1 MRKTFTATFILLAV
15 AQMILSNYFHFT
27 PLAMLTILP
36 AMVLCIP
43 TKVNTFPAMIIALA
57 TGLAVD
63 FFVEGSLGINA
74 LSLVP
79 VAFIR
84 KTLIGT
90 IFGIEP
96 FEQKDNLSIKK
107 YGFARMSFAILIVT
121 AIFLA
126 IYILAD
132 CAGTRPVWFMGTK
145 FGISLLA
152 SYLASIILVNL
163 LSYDDRR

>member
-1 MRKTFTATFILLAV
+1 MRKSFTFTYILMV
-15 AQMILSNYFHFT
+15 IAQMILSNYFHFT

-36 AMVLCIP
+36 AIVLLLP
-43 TKVNTFPAMIIALA
+43 TKVDTFWAMVIAFA

-63 FFVEGSLGINA
+63 LFAEGTLGINA

-79 VAFIR
+79 VAFLR

-90 IFGIEP
+90 IFGVEP
-96 FEQKDNLSIKK
+96 FEQKENLSIKK
-107 YGFARMSFAILIVT
+107 YGFARISFAIILVT
-121 AIFLA
+121 ALFLV

-132 CAGTRPVWFMGTK
+132 SAGTRPLWFLGTK

-152 SYLASIILVNL
+152 SYLVSILLVNL

>member
-1 MRKTFTATFILLAV
+1 MRKTFAFTYILMV
-15 AQMILSNYFHFT
+15 IAQMILSNYFHFT

-36 AMVLCIP
+36 AIVLLLP
-43 TKVNTFPAMIIALA
+43 TKVDTFWAMVIAFA

-63 FFVEGSLGINA
+63 LFAEGTLGINA

-79 VAFIR
+79 VAFLR

-90 IFGIEP
+90 IFGVEP
-96 FEQKDNLSIKK
+96 FEQKENLSIKK
-107 YGFARMSFAILIVT
+107 YGFARISFAIILVT
-121 AIFLA
+121 ALFLA

-132 CAGTRPVWFMGTK
+132 SAGTRPLWFLGTK
-145 FGISLLA
+145 YGISLLA
-152 SYLASIILVNL
+152 SYLVSIILVNL

>member
-1 MRKTFTATFILLAV
+1 MRKSFAFTYILMV
-15 AQMILSNYFHFT
+15 IAQMILSNYFHFT

-36 AMVLCIP
+36 AIVLLLP
-43 TKVNTFPAMIIALA
+43 TKVDTFWAMVIAFA

-63 FFVEGSLGINA
+63 LFAEGTLGINA

-79 VAFIR
+79 VAFLR

-90 IFGIEP
+90 IFGVEP
-96 FEQKDNLSIKK
+96 FEQKENLSIKK
-107 YGFARMSFAILIVT
+107 YGFARISFAIILVT
-121 AIFLA
+121 ALFLA

-132 CAGTRPVWFMGTK
+132 SAGTRPLWFLGTK

-152 SYLASIILVNL
+152 SYLVSILLVNL

>member
-1 MRKTFTATFILLAV
+1 MRKTFAFTYILMV
-15 AQMILSNYFHFT
+15 IAQMILSNYFHFT

-36 AMVLCIP
+36 AIVLLLP
-43 TKVNTFPAMIIALA
+43 TKVNTFWAMVIAFA

-63 FFVEGSLGINA
+63 LFAEGTLGINA

-79 VAFIR
+79 VAFLR

-90 IFGIEP
+90 IFGVEP
-96 FEQKDNLSIKK
+96 FEQKENLSIKK
-107 YGFARMSFAILIVT
+107 YGFARISFAIILVT
-121 AIFLA
+121 ALFLA

-132 CAGTRPVWFMGTK
+132 SAGTRPLWFLGTK
-145 FGISLLA
+145 FGISILA
-152 SYLASIILVNL
+152 SYLVSILLVNL

>member
-1 MRKTFTATFILLAV
+1 MKKTFALTYFILVV

>member
-1 MRKTFTATFILLAV
+1 MRKSFTFTYILMV
-15 AQMILSNYFHFT
+15 IAQMILSNYFHFT

-36 AMVLCIP
+36 AIVLLLP
-43 TKVNTFPAMIIALA
+43 TKVDTFWAMVIAFA

-63 FFVEGSLGINA
+63 LFAEGTLGINA

-79 VAFIR
+79 VAFLR

-90 IFGIEP
+90 IFGVEP
-96 FEQKDNLSIKK
+96 FEQKENLSIKK
-107 YGFARMSFAILIVT
+107 YGFARISFAIILVT
-121 AIFLA
+121 ALFLA
-126 IYILAD
+126 IFILAD
-132 CAGTRPVWFMGTK
+132 SAGTRPLWFLGTK

-152 SYLASIILVNL
+152 SYLVSILLVNL

>member
-1 MRKTFTATFILLAV
+1 MRKSFTFTYILMV
-15 AQMILSNYFHFT
+15 IAQMILSNYFHFT

-36 AMVLCIP
+36 AIVLLLP
-43 TKVNTFPAMIIALA
+43 TKVDTFWVMVIAFA

-63 FFVEGSLGINA
+63 LFAEGTLGINA

-79 VAFIR
+79 VAFLR

-90 IFGIEP
+90 IFGVEP
-96 FEQKDNLSIKK
+96 FEQKENLSIKK
-107 YGFARMSFAILIVT
+107 YGFARISFAIILVT
-121 AIFLA
+121 ALFLA

-132 CAGTRPVWFMGTK
+132 SAGTRPLWFLGTK

-152 SYLASIILVNL
+152 SYLVSILLVNL

>member
-1 MRKTFTATFILLAV
+1 MRKTFAFTYILMV
-15 AQMILSNYFHFT
+15 IAQMILSNYFHFT

-36 AMVLCIP
+36 AIVLLLP
-43 TKVNTFPAMIIALA
+43 TKVDTFWAMVIAFA

-63 FFVEGSLGINA
+63 LFAEGTLGINA

-79 VAFIR
+79 VAFLR

-90 IFGIEP
+90 IFGVEP
-96 FEQKDNLSIKK
+96 FEQKENLSIKK
-107 YGFARMSFAILIVT
+107 YGFARISFAIILVT
-121 AIFLA
+121 ALFLA

-132 CAGTRPVWFMGTK
+132 SAGTRPLWFLGTK
-145 FGISLLA
+145 FGISILA
-152 SYLASIILVNL
+152 SYLVSILLVNL